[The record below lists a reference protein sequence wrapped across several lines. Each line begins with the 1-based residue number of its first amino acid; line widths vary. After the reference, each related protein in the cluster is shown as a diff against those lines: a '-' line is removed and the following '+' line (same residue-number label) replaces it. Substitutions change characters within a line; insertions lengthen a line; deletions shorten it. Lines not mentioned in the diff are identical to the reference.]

1 GVSCFKV
8 EGRKKS
14 PLYVATAT
22 DFYRKLIDGKLDEAE
37 RSAHESDLQSAFG
50 RPWTRLF
57 IDSHKDKEVA
67 DRDLVGHRGALI
79 GRIESVHR
87 DRKSRRVRLRAT
99 RAIERHDGLQVDIPV
114 LGKPFGF
121 GVRRMWLVEGR
132 SVRAVI
138 EAPAGALVEVELPQ
152 DHRDEPALP

>member
-1 GVSCFKV
+1 
-8 EGRKKS
+8 
-14 PLYVATAT
+14 
-22 DFYRKLIDGKLDEAE
+22 DFYRKLLDGNLTESDRAE
-37 RSAHESDLQSAFG
+37 QASDLQSAFG
-50 RPWTRLF
+50 RPWTQLF

-87 DRKSRRVRLRAT
+87 DRKSRWLRFRTVRT
-99 RAIERHDGLQVDIPV
+99 IERHDGRGVALPV

-121 GVRRMWLVEGR
+121 GVRRIQVLERGARR
-132 SVRAVI
+132 SVV

-152 DHRDEPALP
+152 DHRDEPDLPIGALVYCASSNAVKRR